1 MNKPHPPG
9 KKKGKRSKR
18 GIAGLPSAKQSK
30 TPRTSLCVI
39 FARTGQCRFG
49 SKCRFKHDKSK
60 LALCGRFLLGQC
72 NGNCHLS
79 HQVVDG
85 NQPHCNYFQSNKCT
99 KKKCPFAHVKVA
111 ADATFCPDFLAGYCD
126 AGFDC
131 PFRHVAP
138 CIPFLIS
145 GNCKFQYCFC
155 FASDHCCKLRAN
167 VFAPKRRLQS
177 ARRNRHDASRYAR
190 WNCRAESKDDR
201 RLCYTRHC
209 SLEVFD
215 RV

>member
-145 GNCKFQYCFC
+145 GNCKFHPPEGTDTMPHVTPAGIAELKAKTIEGCVILGIVHWRSLIVFEVAIAYFC
-155 FASDHCCKLRAN
+155 HL
-167 VFAPKRRLQS
+167 V
-177 ARRNRHDASRYAR
+177 
-190 WNCRAESKDDR
+190 
-201 RLCYTRHC
+201 
-209 SLEVFD
+209 
-215 RV
+215 